1 MRCRKLFHNL
11 NDFNR
16 LCVSSIA
23 LHKSLRVIQDGL
35 VLPRQESLSF
45 SRELA
50 WNFVNLSQAVRD
62 LTIEL
67 TISPYHPNDIRSLR
81 NLLQGVIRGVMGIK
95 SNKII
100 FEAFMSSDDN
110 RCTNNEIHTPVS
122 QTSKSERAK
131 ALNIVIGILREP
143 TKSLINAMRD
153 TVYNID
159 MIIKL
164 INRFQISPTWSNTD
178 LIEFSLVLETLR
190 LRINSFK
197 SADNSLSN
205 HLKIP
210 HTYSRDTQI
219 VEISLFACSICQV
232 AEKIEAVM
240 VQVMMMQQNN
250 KGWRVRLPSYSW
262 SKSLLRTNA
271 QVRHDRGGLTAGFY
285 FRSKEQ
291 LEKTMRV
298 LRSETYIPVI
308 RSQTTDATFKPVDR
322 LKPIIGKYEEEK
334 KIGSKESDKSRRLR
348 IRYRLWEFLHRLQD
362 FESRFALKV
371 TLVTTLI
378 SIPAWLP
385 QSNKWWNDNEV
396 WCAVVTVWLMMH
408 PRVGGT
414 FQDLAMRT
422 SCAALGA
429 VWAAFAF
436 AAGDGHP
443 YVMAV
448 FSVIFMLP
456 MLYRFTQSSHPRS
469 GFVGCMSFTVVSL
482 SAYTNDGYPSII
494 KIAWT
499 RGLAFVVGVV
509 AALVVN
515 WVLWPFVARHEL
527 RKSLSAMLLHQSLIY
542 RGVVA
547 KYILYNEGK
556 EPGQEDIARS
566 EMLEGRL
573 REGFVRIRQLLEL
586 TRHEIVS
593 CCSSS
598 I

>member
-1 MRCRKLFHNL
+1 M
-11 NDFNR
+11 
-16 LCVSSIA
+16 SSIA

-95 SNKII
+95 SHKII

-110 RCTNNEIHTPVS
+110 RFTNNEIHTPVS

-159 MIIKL
+159 IIIKL

-178 LIEFSLVLETLR
+178 LAEFSHVLETLR

-205 HLKIP
+205 HLEIP

-240 VQVMMMQQNN
+240 VQVMMMQRNN

-298 LRSETYIPVI
+298 LRSETYIPVV
-308 RSQTTDATFKPVDR
+308 RSQTTDATFKPADR
-322 LKPIIGKYEEEK
+322 LKPIIGKYEEERK
-334 KIGSKESDKSRRLR
+334 TGSKESDKSRRLR

-385 QSNKWWNDNEV
+385 QSHKWWNDNEV
-396 WCAVVTVWLMMH
+396 WWAVVTVWLMMH

-436 AAGDGHP
+436 AAGDGNP
-443 YVMAV
+443 YVIAI
-448 FSVIFMLP
+448 FSIIFMLP

-499 RGLAFVVGVV
+499 RGLAFVLGVV

-593 CCSSS
+593 YRSSAIQPS
-598 I
+598 H